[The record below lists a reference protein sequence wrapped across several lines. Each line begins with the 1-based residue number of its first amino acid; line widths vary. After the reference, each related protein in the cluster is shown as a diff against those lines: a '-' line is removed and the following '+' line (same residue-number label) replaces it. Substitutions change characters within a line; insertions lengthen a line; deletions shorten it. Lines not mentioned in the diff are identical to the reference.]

1 MAWSRA
7 CGRISLLVCL
17 AVAVASLARAEEPSI
32 PVRLQASLLGKL
44 AGYDRNMRARAGE
57 RVRVAI
63 LINPNDTDSARVGD
77 EMSHALGQIADI
89 AGLPHDELS
98 IAYTNA
104 ETLPQTCAVQ
114 RIAVLY
120 VTPGFDGEALKIS
133 RALWGADVLT
143 VSAVAKYVS
152 KGIVVGFDALEGQP
166 RMLVHLPQAKAQHV
180 DFQATVLKLMK
191 VVE

>member
-1 MAWSRA
+1 V
-7 CGRISLLVCL
+7 LVT
-17 AVAVASLARAEEPSI
+17 LARAEEPSI
-32 PVRLQASLLGKL
+32 PVRLQASLLAKL
-44 AGYDRNMRARAGE
+44 AGYDRNMQTRAGE

-63 LINPNDTDSARVGD
+63 LINPSDADSVRVGN
-77 EMSHALGQIADI
+77 EMSHALGQISDI

-98 IAYTNA
+98 IAYTSA

-133 RALWGADVLT
+133 QALRGADILT
-143 VSAVAKYVS
+143 VSAIAKYVL
-152 KGIVVGFDALEGQP
+152 KGIVVGFDALGGQP
-166 RMLVHLPQAKAQHV
+166 RMLVHLPQARAQHV